1 MVTTATDGG
10 VIYVGTI
17 TPQPTSPDLGPL
29 TTYTGYPPE
38 FTWYFTSS
46 SVARNTH
53 DPQHH
58 PVLPP
63 WPLCFFCPPHLH
75 LGGIVLKL
83 PPGIYPPSIKPPWGF
98 PNPFP
103 RLTIL
108 PDGTPEYPSTYD
120 KPSSSSSTSSTR
132 YIPFS
137 TNNIHGIPSTTI
149 SIHGIPSSTRMP
161 SGEPSSTR
169 ASSSTSTS
177 TASSSCT
184 KATVTD
190 FWISCAAGSTSCK
203 TTSSSIVSGC
213 SASPT
218 ASTTSAP
225 SCDLTI
231 DYNDD
236 QGSNGPPPDANG
248 DPPGSEASKSASASS
263 SASRSSTPKSSS
275 VPSSVS
281 ATRSTTVIN
290 TIMVSPTPRRTTSIP
305 PKIPETPTTL
315 VAATT
320 EVPSAPDVPLASLI
334 APPHIPVV
342 THPVLTTSSTHTL
355 SAHVSHVML
364 SCEYFGCRNLPFSLT
379 TIWEEAA

>member
-1 MVTTATDGG
+1 MGPRPTTSSSALPGGIIIGPRPTTSSSALLGGIIIGLPPTTSSSSSFPFLLLPGYMVTTATDGG
-10 VIYVGTI
+10 VVYVGTI
-17 TPQPTSPDLGPL
+17 TPQPTSPDPGPL

-46 SVARNTH
+46 SVAHNTH

-98 PNPFP
+98 LKPFP
-103 RLTIL
+103 RLTIF
-108 PDGTPEYPSTYD
+108 PDGTPEYPSTEG
-120 KPSSSSSTSSTR
+120 KPSSSSSTSSTH
-132 YIPFS
+132 YIPFLES
-137 TNNIHGIPSTTI
+137 SIHFMPSSTT

-218 ASTTSAP
+218 AYTTS
-225 SCDLTI
+225 
-231 DYNDD
+231 
-236 QGSNGPPPDANG
+236 G
-248 DPPGSEASKSASASS
+248 
-263 SASRSSTPKSSS
+263 
-275 VPSSVS
+275 
-281 ATRSTTVIN
+281 
-290 TIMVSPTPRRTTSIP
+290 M
-305 PKIPETPTTL
+305 
-315 VAATT
+315 
-320 EVPSAPDVPLASLI
+320 
-334 APPHIPVV
+334 
-342 THPVLTTSSTHTL
+342 
-355 SAHVSHVML
+355 
-364 SCEYFGCRNLPFSLT
+364 
-379 TIWEEAA
+379 